1 MARIIINA
9 DDFGIRKETT
19 ELIQSAIGEKKIS
32 STTILANGP
41 CKDMAFSCF
50 QAFPF
55 ASYGIHLNL
64 TSFESLTHSP
74 VLTKIGITDDK
85 GVFTGKMKDVSSFTP
100 ELLGAIKQ
108 ELKAQV
114 EVVMGLGIPL
124 SHADSHHHIHTKF
137 GLIKI
142 VSEVL
147 KEYGIPKVR
156 IAQNLEGL
164 RTLTHFLQHR
174 RIKNVNSYYSSS
186 FVTTNSFYGIVPFY
200 KKISQDSWQP
210 ADDDVIELMCHL
222 GNKHLKE
229 KEIVEGGFIRH
240 YFPYDLISY
249 NEL

>member
-19 ELIQSAIGEKKIS
+19 ELIQFAIGEKKIS

-41 CKDMAFSCF
+41 CKEMALSCY
-50 QAFPF
+50 QDYPF

-64 TSFESLTHSP
+64 TSFECITHSP
-74 VLTKIGITDDK
+74 VLIKNGITDDN
-85 GVFTGKMKDVSSFTP
+85 GVFTGRMKELSSFTP
-100 ELLGAIKQ
+100 DLLDAIKQ

-124 SHADSHHHIHTKF
+124 SHADSHHHIHTKS

-142 VSEVL
+142 VAEVL

-164 RTLTHFLQHR
+164 RTLTHFLQYR
-174 RIKNVNSYYSSS
+174 RIKNVNFYYSNL
-186 FVTTNSFYGIVPFY
+186 FVTTDSFYGIVPFY
-200 KKISQDSWQP
+200 KKISQGSLHP
-210 ADDDVIELMCHL
+210 ADNDIIELMCHL

-229 KEIVEGGFIRH
+229 KEIVEAGVIRH
-240 YFPYDLISY
+240 LFPYDLISY